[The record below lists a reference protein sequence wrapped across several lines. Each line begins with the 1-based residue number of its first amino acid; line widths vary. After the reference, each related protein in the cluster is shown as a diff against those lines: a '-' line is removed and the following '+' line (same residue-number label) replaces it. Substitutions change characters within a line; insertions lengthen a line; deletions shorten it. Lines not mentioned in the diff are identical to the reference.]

1 MTGVLIRRGKNHVKT
16 KTQREHH
23 ATTEVEIGLMQ
34 LQAKG
39 PGFFCCCI
47 KKKTAHKSN
56 GGKEK
61 EQYITDNSAVL
72 VNSTNN

>member
-39 PGFFCCCI
+39 TP
-47 KKKTAHKSN
+47 KTDDHPRSWEEVRDSTQRLRRLV
-56 GGKEK
+56 EK
-61 EQYITDNSAVL
+61 MEISWPCNLT
-72 VNSTNN
+72 